1 MEVDELL
8 DLGWRIA
15 AIEARAL
22 GSPLIEPEH
31 FLLAALKIVDP
42 EFPVQL
48 EQLDIETEKWK
59 MMCKDAAKLRRY
71 LDVLPDKV
79 AEIRRRL
86 RHRLAR
92 NAEQP
97 LSQKKH
103 VHRSRK
109 TCAAFFDAVR
119 AAENGK
125 LTLLQLMHSMFELG
139 FLEVIDMR
147 WRMAT
152 QTDG

>member
-59 MMCKDAAKLRRY
+59 MMCKEAAKLRRY
-71 LDVLPDKV
+71 LDVLSDKV
-79 AEIRRRL
+79 TEIRRRL

>member
-1 MEVDELL
+1 M
-8 DLGWRIA
+8 GWRIA
-15 AIEARAL
+15 EIEARAL
-22 GSPLIEPEH
+22 GSSLIEPEH

-42 EFPVQL
+42 EFPIQL
-48 EQLDIETEKWK
+48 EQRDIETEKWK

-71 LDVLPDKV
+71 LDVLPGKV
-79 AEIRRRL
+79 KEVRRRL

-92 NAEQP
+92 KAEQP

-109 TCAAFFDAVR
+109 TCAAFFDAGRVS
-119 AAENGK
+119 ENGK
-125 LTLLQLMHSMFELG
+125 LTLLQLMHSMFELE

-147 WRMAT
+147 WRIAT

>member
-8 DLGWRIA
+8 DMGWRIA
-15 AIEARAL
+15 EIEARAL

-71 LDVLPDKV
+71 RDVLPDKV
-79 AEIRRRL
+79 AEIRHRL

-92 NAEQP
+92 NAERP
-97 LSQKKH
+97 LS
-103 VHRSRK
+103 
-109 TCAAFFDAVR
+109 
-119 AAENGK
+119 
-125 LTLLQLMHSMFELG
+125 
-139 FLEVIDMR
+139 
-147 WRMAT
+147 
-152 QTDG
+152 